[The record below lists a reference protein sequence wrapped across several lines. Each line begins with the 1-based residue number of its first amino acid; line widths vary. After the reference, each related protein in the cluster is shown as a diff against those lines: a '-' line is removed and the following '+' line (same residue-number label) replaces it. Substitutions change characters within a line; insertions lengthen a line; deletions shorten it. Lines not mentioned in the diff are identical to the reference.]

1 MANQF
6 HLRVEDDLLELI
18 EAYKTD
24 NKIQSTNEAINRLLM
39 SSLTENN
46 KETMKKLD
54 ELENLIIEGNK
65 ASYANLNILSFIYK
79 DLATVITKTCDI
91 PSRRHRYW
99 REKSVKDIF
108 MFFRKVG
115 NGCVALPRINFWK
128 NYKFACVEPYVQD
141 GKSEDVLGITQDEY
155 NELVTGVNDTS
166 AIRTKN
172 LDE

>member
-1 MANQF
+1 MSADL
-6 HLRVEDDLLELI
+6 HIRIDDDVIALI
-18 EAYKTD
+18 EEYKVD
-24 NKIQSTNEAINRLLM
+24 NKIQSTNEAVNRLLV
-39 SSLTENN
+39 STLKENN
-46 KETMKKLD
+46 EETMQKLN
-54 ELENLIIEGNK
+54 ELEDLIMEGNK

-79 DLATVITKTCDI
+79 DLATVITRTCDI
-91 PSRRHRYW
+91 ASRRHRYW

-141 GKSEDVLGITQDEY
+141 GKSEDVLGITQDKY